1 MSERLIFD
9 CNDAIAIAYPGTGR
23 AMQGKVHITPI
34 PRAGVAHS
42 LGVYVEGER
51 ALLELRK
58 AIDHAL
64 RVQADRGGAK
74 VSRAF
79 DDNNDVVLGRV
90 AP

>member
-1 MSERLIFD
+1 MTERLIFD
-9 CNDAIAIAYPGTGR
+9 CNDVVAIAYPGTGR
-23 AMQGKVHITPI
+23 AAQGKVHIAPI
-34 PRAGVAHS
+34 PRAGVALS
-42 LGVYVEGER
+42 VGVYVEGER

-64 RVQADRGGAK
+64 RTQTERGGAK

-79 DDNNDVVLGRV
+79 EDEPVLGRV